1 MSEAPNPQPSRLY
14 RLLEERLDGTLAEFV
29 AARRPAA
36 SWKTMAAELSETTGI
51 EVSWESLRTWFA
63 DRIQIQVTVADR
75 GAG

>member
-14 RLLEERLDGTLAEFV
+14 RLIEERLDGTLADYV

-36 SWKTMAAELSETTGI
+36 SWKSMAAELTATTGI

-63 DRIQIQVTVADR
+63 DRIQISVTVSDR
-75 GAG
+75 GAA